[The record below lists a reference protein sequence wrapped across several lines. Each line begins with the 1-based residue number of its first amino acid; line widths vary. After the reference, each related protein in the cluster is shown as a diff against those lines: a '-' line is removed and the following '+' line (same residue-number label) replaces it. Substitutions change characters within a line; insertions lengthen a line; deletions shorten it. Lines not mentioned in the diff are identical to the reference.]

1 MCHFNVYLRKGN
13 CKTPEPPFGG
23 TYLVCHDV
31 NNFYKRCMVKCNDG
45 KAFLRPVPKF
55 FSCGPIGLWNTDSPM
70 TTFKFP
76 PCGDSGTVKKH
87 LLFGWDFDLADAF
100 TADKANEMKE
110 QLRQKFVYWNTN
122 LTTLHPGTAFC
133 AYVNCS
139 DVSITVTNHKG
150 QFPHQD

>member
-1 MCHFNVYLRKGN
+1 MMILTVY
-13 CKTPEPPFGG
+13 
-23 TYLVCHDV
+23 YLL
-31 NNFYKRCMVKCNDG
+31 FT
-45 KAFLRPVPKF
+45 L
-55 FSCGPIGLWNTDSPM
+55 
-70 TTFKFP
+70 
-76 PCGDSGTVKKH
+76 DSGTVKKH

-150 QFPHQD
+150 NFRIKIDVDKVA